1 MDDSTHPLAFEQLHE
16 FTVPA
21 APAVPGRELEAWS
34 NGARFALDA
43 IARASLDPLKVAL
56 EACAAEEARCVA
68 AQQIEP
74 PAERDI
80 LPDTVRAAIR
90 TIDLQLDLI
99 AARAP
104 GKRVDKAPVVR
115 ALTHLKARLE
125 RAVSAAPGQATEV
138 RDDH

>member
-68 AQQIEP
+68 AQQLEP
-74 PAERDI
+74 PAERDT

-99 AARAP
+99 AARA
-104 GKRVDKAPVVR
+104 
-115 ALTHLKARLE
+115 
-125 RAVSAAPGQATEV
+125 GQARRQGTC
-138 RDDH
+138 RACADPPQGPPGTGGLGGARSGHGGT

>member
-1 MDDSTHPLAFEQLHE
+1 MDDSTHPLAFEQFDE
-16 FTVPA
+16 FTAPA
-21 APAVPGRELEAWS
+21 APAVPGRDLEAWS

-68 AQQIEP
+68 AQQLEL
-74 PAERDI
+74 PAERDS

-99 AARAP
+99 AARARQARRQGACRACADPPQGPP
-104 GKRVDKAPVVR
+104 GTGG
-115 ALTHLKARLE
+115 LGGAR
-125 RAVSAAPGQATEV
+125 SGHGGT
-138 RDDH
+138 